1 MENEEEE
8 YGEESN
14 ISDRINYKHGQVI
27 NRGYSN
33 SALNKYT
40 A

>member
-14 ISDRINYKHGQVI
+14 ISDRILRNNPDAMK
-27 NRGYSN
+27 RGYSN
-33 SALNKYT
+33 SALN
-40 A
+40 

>member
-1 MENEEEE
+1 MDNEEEE

-14 ISDRINYKHGQVI
+14 ISENINKSNNMM

-33 SALNKYT
+33 SALNKYP

>member
-1 MENEEEE
+1 MDNEEEE

-14 ISDRINYKHGQVI
+14 ISERVSKNNQVM

-33 SALNKYT
+33 SALNKYPT
-40 A
+40 